1 MANPKTPITELDFD
15 SIKSQLKTYLQTQ
28 TQFKDYNF
36 EGSNMS
42 ALLDVLAF
50 NSFQNNFYTNM
61 TMNEMFLDSAVLKN
75 SIVSHAKELNY
86 IPRSRKSAKATVR
99 VTITAT
105 EETNSTITIPTYS
118 SFSSNYQGE
127 LFTFVTN
134 QTYVARRTAPDTF
147 VADNVEIF
155 EGSILASFQREGFI
169 VDADGVLRVQLTNDE
184 VDTDSIVVFVDAEE
198 TDNRN
203 IFAKANTIYGVRP
216 DDKVFYLEPY
226 LDNRYA
232 VYFGKN
238 EFGLQPEEFED
249 VRVRYRITS
258 GELANGAS
266 SFTASFIENAT
277 IAVTTLT
284 AAAGGLE
291 RESMESIRYF
301 APKALAVQERAVT
314 TKDYEVLLQQAF
326 PEITAVSAY
335 GGEELDPP
343 QFGRVAISV
352 YLDSETTLIS
362 STLANSYIN
371 YLAEKSPLGI
381 EPIFVQSKFLYADI
395 VADIVYSNKLTE
407 KSVSELEALVR
418 SKINDYSETTLED
431 FNTKLRVSKLSSLID
446 AIDTGI
452 LSTELTVKPIIDWS
466 PQLNVRETP
475 IFRFETE
482 LTKPYPFRDANGFSN
497 YKPAVKSTPFDI
509 DGECVYIQDDGLG
522 NLMFIVD
529 DIVKPT
535 IFKPKV
541 GTIDYTNGLITLN
554 TVEVEAFDGSS
565 IKIMVTPKK
574 GSVPAPK
581 GRVFII
587 RDNDVQ
593 VNMILDEKPVSGTTS
608 SSSAIGT
615 LTNNTSSSSGS
626 GGSGY

>member
-15 SIKSQLKTYLQTQ
+15 SIKNQLKTYLQTQ

-42 ALLDVLAF
+42 ALLDVLSF
-50 NSFQNNFYTNM
+50 NTFQNNFYTNM

-99 VTITAT
+99 VTITDENAT
-105 EETNSTITIPTYS
+105 DSTVVIPQYS
-118 SFSSNYQGE
+118 TFTANYQGK

-134 QTYVARRTAPDTF
+134 QTYVARRTAPSVYT
-147 VADNVEIF
+147 ADSIDIF
-155 EGSILASFQREGFI
+155 EGSMLASFQREGFI
-169 VDADGVLRVQLTNDE
+169 VDGDGVLRVQLTNDE
-184 VDTDSIVVFVDAEE
+184 VDTDSVVVFVDAEE
-198 TDNRN
+198 TEDRN
-203 IFAKANTIYGVRP
+203 VFTRANTIYGVKP

-249 VRVRYRITS
+249 VRVRYRICS

-266 SFTASFIENAT
+266 AFTASFIEGAT
-277 IAVTTLT
+277 IAVTTLV
-284 AAAGGLE
+284 AASGGLE

-301 APKALAVQERAVT
+301 APKSLAVQERAVT

-326 PEITAVSAY
+326 PDITAVSAY

-352 YLDSETTLIS
+352 YLDAETTLIS
-362 STLANSYIN
+362 STLANTYIN

-381 EPIFVQSKFLYADI
+381 EPIFVQTKFIYADVI
-395 VADIVYSNKLTE
+395 ADIVYTNKSTE
-407 KSVSELEALVR
+407 KSKDEIEALVR
-418 SKINDYSETTLED
+418 SQISNYSSTTLED
-431 FNTKLRVSKLSSLID
+431 FNTKLRGSKLAAQLDSV
-446 AIDTGI
+446 DTAV
-452 LSTELTVKPIIDWS
+452 LSTGLTLMPIIDWS
-466 PQLNVRETP
+466 PQINIRETP

-482 LTKPYPFRDANGFSN
+482 LVKPYPFREATGFKE

-509 DGECVYIQDDGLG
+509 DGTCVYLQDDGLG

-529 DIVKPT
+529 DITNPSV
-535 IFKPKV
+535 FKPKV
-541 GTIDYTNGLITLN
+541 GTIDYTKGLITLN
-554 TVEVEAFDGSS
+554 TVLVEAFDGSS
-565 IKIMVTPKK
+565 VKIMVRPKENTIK
-574 GSVPAPK
+574 AAQ

-587 RDNDVQ
+587 RDEDVQ
-593 VNMILDEKPVSGTTS
+593 VNMILDEKPVAGTTTS
-608 SSSAIGT
+608 SAAIGT
-615 LTNNTSSSSGS
+615 LTSSTNSNS
-626 GGSGY
+626 Y